1 MANHLG
7 TTNGACIRT
16 TVPEEAQDALKAYPR
31 YSQAMFKKS
40 LANLFLAHCRLSGL
54 ADDGAFIRHNAFQ
67 PQLAGVLENDRALG
81 IKQSSRMM
89 IWKKVRLW

>member
-1 MANHLG
+1 
-7 TTNGACIRT
+7 
-16 TVPEEAQDALKAYPR
+16 
-31 YSQAMFKKS
+31 MFKKS

-54 ADDGAFIRHNAFQ
+54 ADDGAFTPLRHNAFQ

-89 IWKKVRLW
+89 IWRKVRLR